1 MSKNMCYLRILS
13 NKIIYMKN
21 IKFFTLKKAH
31 CVIALCVLLC
41 IATVCATY
49 FTVKA
54 TVSPK
59 AVHTIVIDAGHG
71 GKDGGAVGKTTDV
84 TESFLNLQ
92 YSLVLKAICEEYGF
106 KVVLTRSDMN
116 GLYSPFAS
124 NKKRSEMEK
133 RKEIINKAKPDM
145 VVSIHMNSFP
155 NSSTRGAHVFYADG
169 SESGKQ
175 LADSVQEVLFKNI
188 ENSHK
193 TAKVGDYYILNCS
206 QSPSILV
213 ECGFLSNPEEELLL
227 QDEEYI
233 NKFCYNIFCGML
245 LYFKMV

>member
-1 MSKNMCYLRILS
+1 
-13 NKIIYMKN
+13 MKLKLLT
-21 IKFFTLKKAH
+21 IKKKSIFAI
-31 CVIALCVLLC
+31 VLC
-41 IATVCATY
+41 ILAISVLCGAY
-49 FTVKA
+49 FPIKVN
-54 TVSPK
+54 SMPK
-59 AVHTIVIDAGHG
+59 PFHTIVIDAGHG
-71 GKDGGAVGKTTDV
+71 GKDGGAVGRKTDV

-92 YSLVLKAICEEYGF
+92 YSLALKTICEEYGF
-106 KVVLTRSDMN
+106 KVILTRSDMN

-155 NSSTRGAHVFYADG
+155 NSSTRGSHVFYADG

-188 ENSHK
+188 EHSHK

-206 QSPSILV
+206 DSPSILV
-213 ECGFLSNPEEELLL
+213 ECGFLSNPEEERLL
-227 QDEEYI
+227 QDENYI
-233 NKFCYNIFCGML
+233 NRFCYNIFCGIL
-245 LYFKMV
+245 LYFKMA